1 MLNVVIVEDEFH
13 NRENLKALLQ
23 EVPDAVKI
31 LGEAGT
37 KEEAVAL
44 IKGLKPDL
52 VLMDIELNEGTG
64 FDVLSELPSGGFEVV
79 FTTAFEHYALK
90 AIKFSSIDYL
100 LKPIGQQELNEAL
113 DKARQKK
120 DEALQKKQLE
130 LLLASLD
137 QKQEQRNICLST
149 SDGIEFIKTAEILY
163 CEASGSYTHFH
174 LKDNHKLL
182 VSKNLKEYSLLLDD
196 QDFMRVHNSFLINLK
211 EVKRF
216 VKSDG
221 GYILMNSGA
230 NIPISGKKRDEF
242 LRRMAALS

>member
-1 MLNVVIVEDEFH
+1 MLNVIIVEDEHH
-13 NRENLKALLQ
+13 NRENLKALLN
-23 EVPDAVKI
+23 EVPGSI
-31 LGEAGT
+31 NLLGEAAT
-37 KEEAVAL
+37 KSEAVAL

-52 VLMDIELNEGTG
+52 VLMDIELTEGTG
-64 FDVLSELPSGGFEVV
+64 FDVLGELPKGGFEVV

-100 LKPIGQQELNEAL
+100 LKPINQEELNEAIG
-113 DKARQKK
+113 KARQKK
-120 DEALQKKQLE
+120 DEVMQKRQLE

-149 SDGIEFIKTAEILY
+149 SEGIEFIKTAEILY

-211 EVKRF
+211 EVKRY

-221 GYILMNSGA
+221 GYILMNNEA
-230 NIPISGKKRDEF
+230 NIPISGKKREEF
-242 LRRMAALS
+242 LSRMASLS